1 MFNILAADIIE
12 WVQSI
17 DGIMGMTFGGVSL
30 AAIIGVVWTTITSV
44 GNANTLKE
52 VMGALKTA
60 KETITKER
68 SAREEVDKQNI
79 VLQAEKKV
87 ESAKTDYLL
96 KSISLIIA
104 ASNGISGV
112 DKIALINDGKK
123 LMETIKIESEKTI
136 EKVIEESAKTVEK
149 AVIET
154 TQETVKEVQSY
165 LDKYV
170 KP

>member
-1 MFNILAADIIE
+1 MFNLMANNLIE

-30 AAIIGVVWTTITSV
+30 AAIIGVVWSTVKSV
-44 GNANTLKE
+44 GNAKTLKE
-52 VMGALKTA
+52 VMGALNTA
-60 KETITKER
+60 KETIIKER
-68 SAREEVDKQNI
+68 SAREEVDKQNKI
-79 VLQAEKKV
+79 LQAEKKI

-112 DKIALINDGKK
+112 DKISLINDGKK
-123 LMETIKIESEKTI
+123 LMETIKTESEKTI

-149 AVIET
+149 VVIEK
-154 TQETVKEVQSY
+154 TQETVEEVQSY